1 MTFDNLEIIE
11 PLLRALNHEGYSTPT
26 PIQQQAIPVILN
38 NHDVLGCAQ
47 TGTGKTAAFSIPI
60 LQNIYKATTKGQR
73 REVKAL
79 VLTPTRE
86 LAVQIDESFAA
97 YGRYTDLRHTVIYG
111 GVGQRTQ
118 TDALRR
124 GVDILVATPGR
135 LLDLMNQGYV
145 DLRRVEFF
153 VLDEA
158 DRMLDMGFIHDIR
171 KIVSKIPQKR
181 QTLLFSATMPDEIA
195 HLAESILRD
204 PVRIEVTPA
213 ASTVD
218 TIEQYLYYA
227 DREHKMPL
235 LVDLLKDQS
244 KESVLIFSRTKHGA
258 DKIAKNLLREGIRSD
273 AIHGNKSQTAR
284 QIALKKFKAK
294 KSGYLLQ
301 QT

>member
-1 MTFDNLEIIE
+1 
-11 PLLRALNHEGYSTPT
+11 LRTDRHRQDGCILHSYS
-26 PIQQQAIPVILN
+26 
-38 NHDVLGCAQ
+38 
-47 TGTGKTAAFSIPI
+47 SEY
-60 LQNIYKATTKGQR
+60 YKATTKGQR

-181 QTLLFSATMPDEIA
+181 QTLLFFSN
-195 HLAESILRD
+195 
-204 PVRIEVTPA
+204 
-213 ASTVD
+213 
-218 TIEQYLYYA
+218 YA
-227 DREHKMPL
+227 
-235 LVDLLKDQS
+235 
-244 KESVLIFSRTKHGA
+244 
-258 DKIAKNLLREGIRSD
+258 
-273 AIHGNKSQTAR
+273 
-284 QIALKKFKAK
+284 
-294 KSGYLLQ
+294 
-301 QT
+301 

>member
-145 DLRRVEFF
+145 DLRRVEFLYLTRLTECWIWDSF
-153 VLDEA
+153 
-158 DRMLDMGFIHDIR
+158 
-171 KIVSKIPQKR
+171 
-181 QTLLFSATMPDEIA
+181 
-195 HLAESILRD
+195 
-204 PVRIEVTPA
+204 
-213 ASTVD
+213 
-218 TIEQYLYYA
+218 TISERLY
-227 DREHKMPL
+227 P
-235 LVDLLKDQS
+235 
-244 KESVLIFSRTKHGA
+244 
-258 DKIAKNLLREGIRSD
+258 
-273 AIHGNKSQTAR
+273 KS
-284 QIALKKFKAK
+284 LKKGRLSSFQQLCLMK
-294 KSGYLLQ
+294 LLIWQ
-301 QT
+301 RVFSEIR

>member
-60 LQNIYKATTKGQR
+60 LQNIYKATSKGQR

-97 YGRYTDLRHTVIYG
+97 YGKYTDLRHTVIYG

-145 DLRRVEFF
+145 DSAGLSF
-153 VLDEA
+153 
-158 DRMLDMGFIHDIR
+158 
-171 KIVSKIPQKR
+171 
-181 QTLLFSATMPDEIA
+181 LFLMRPTECWIWDSF
-195 HLAESILRD
+195 
-204 PVRIEVTPA
+204 
-213 ASTVD
+213 
-218 TIEQYLYYA
+218 TI
-227 DREHKMPL
+227 
-235 LVDLLKDQS
+235 
-244 KESVLIFSRTKHGA
+244 
-258 DKIAKNLLREGIRSD
+258 
-273 AIHGNKSQTAR
+273 
-284 QIALKKFKAK
+284 
-294 KSGYLLQ
+294 
-301 QT
+301 